1 MQSYIEKIQQG
12 NSDMRR
18 NSRLRCLFGMIVFVV
33 VVAISA
39 TAQTSTA
46 APTPTPTPTPT
57 PSTSSLEKDFFKN
70 ILQDQKAIW
79 TAPLHL
85 HRVDSKWIVPGSIGL
100 MALITTDRITGDEVG
115 ESNRLV
121 RASNAISYVGSIYGI
136 GAVAGTFYLVGRK
149 QHNARARETGLLV
162 AEAAID
168 STIVYGG
175 LKTITQRARPA
186 DGRERS
192 EFFDGGSSFPSGH
205 STQAW
210 AAATVIASEYHDRRS
225 VQIAAFATATAVSF
239 ARFAGQKHYLSD
251 VLAGSA
257 LGYGIGKYVYH
268 KRHRELL
275 DNSDSSGPVS
285 HLWWPTIT
293 PAIDRRTRQY
303 GLGLTWSF

>member
-1 MQSYIEKIQQG
+1 
-12 NSDMRR
+12 MRR
-18 NSRLRCLFGMIVFVV
+18 NSRMRCLFGMLVFA
-33 VVAISA
+33 VVAAISV
-39 TAQTSTA
+39 TAQ
-46 APTPTPTPTPT
+46 TPTPTPT
-57 PSTSSLEKDFFKN
+57 PSTSSSLEKDFFKN

-79 TAPLHL
+79 TAPFHL
-85 HRVDSKWIVPGSIGL
+85 RRADSKWVVPGSIGL
-100 MALITTDRITGDEVG
+100 MALFTTDRITGDEIG
-115 ESNRLV
+115 ESNNLV
-121 RASNAISYVGSIYGI
+121 GASKAISYAGSAYGI
-136 GAVAGTFYLVGRK
+136 SAVAGTFYLVGRK
-149 QHNARARETGLLV
+149 HHDARARETGLLV

-210 AAATVIASEYHDRRS
+210 AAATIIASEYHDRRS
-225 VQIAAFATATAVSF
+225 IQIAAFATATAVSF
-239 ARFAGQKHYLSD
+239 ARFTEQKHYLSD
-251 VLAGSA
+251 VIAGSA

-268 KRHRELL
+268 KRHREAL
-275 DNSDSSGPVS
+275 DSSDSSGPVS

-293 PAIDRRTRQY
+293 PEIDRRTRQY